1 MNNKNKIVLAT
12 CFSGIGAIEQAILRL
27 GIDHEIAFACDNG
40 GRTINC
46 DYDIELQNVRKL
58 KNTESKKKYVDDLY
72 KTNSKQKNFVKE
84 SYLANYKISEDHF
97 FEDIKL
103 LDGTDFENKI
113 DLFVGGS
120 PCQSFSI
127 AGSRGGFEDTRG
139 TLFYDYVRLIKEIK
153 PKIFIYENV
162 HGVLSHDNKRT
173 WNTMCN
179 VFDELGYHYKWDILN
194 AKDYGIPQS
203 RRRLFVVGF
212 RDSDENIKFRFPET
226 TELNFSMQDFLED
239 TTAQGSLLSVNGKL
253 KIIDNKVGI
262 VEERYYLS
270 PKLLK
275 YCLSPGTKNFM
286 HHNAK
291 IDLPIARAL
300 LSSMGNSHR
309 SSVNNYVTTNE
320 RVRAL
325 TVREVHRLMGFDDDY
340 KIIVSKA
347 QAYKQAGNSIV
358 VDVLIS
364 ILLNIYKGGTKK
376 YQEKKI

>member
-1 MNNKNKIVLAT
+1 MNNKKKIVLGT
-12 CFSGIGAIEQAILRL
+12 CFSGIGAIEQALIRL

-40 GRTINC
+40 GRTIEC
-46 DYDIELQNVRKL
+46 DYDVELHNVRNL
-58 KNTESKKKYVDDLY
+58 KNTLDKKKYVDELY
-72 KTNSKQKNFVKE
+72 NTNSKKKNFVKE
-84 SYLANYKISEDHF
+84 SYLANYNISEDRF

-103 LDGTDFENKI
+103 LDGADFKNQI

-162 HGVLSHDNKRT
+162 HGVLSHDKKRT
-173 WNTMCN
+173 WDTMCN
-179 VFDELGYHYKWDILN
+179 VFDELGYHYKWEILN

-203 RRRLFVVGF
+203 RRRLFVIGF
-212 RDSDENIKFRFPET
+212 NDAEECKKFEFPQA
-226 TELNFSMQDFLED
+226 TELNFTMQDFLED
-239 TTAQGSLLSVNGKL
+239 TTAQGSLMSVNGEL
-253 KIIDNKVGI
+253 KIINKEPGI
-262 VEERYYLS
+262 IDEKYFLS

-275 YCLSPGTKNFM
+275 YCLSPGTKKFM

-309 SSVNNYVTTNE
+309 SSVNNYVTTQN

-325 TVREVHRLMGFDDDY
+325 TVREVHRLMGFDDNY
-340 KIIVSKA
+340 KIVVSKA

-364 ILLNIYKGGTKK
+364 ILKNVFKNGTKK
-376 YQEKKI
+376 N

>member
-1 MNNKNKIVLAT
+1 MNNKKKIVLGT

-40 GRTINC
+40 GRIIEC
-46 DYDIELQNVRKL
+46 DYNIELHSIRKL
-58 KNTESKKKYVDDLY
+58 KNTLSKKKYVDDLY
-72 KTNSKQKNFVKE
+72 NKNSKKKNFVKE
-84 SYLANYKISEDHF
+84 SYLANYNISEDRF

-103 LDGTDFENKI
+103 LDGADFENKI

-179 VFDELGYHYKWDILN
+179 VFDELGYHYKWEILN

-212 RDSDENIKFRFPET
+212 LDSKEHLRFEFPNKT
-226 TELNFSMQDFLED
+226 PLDFTMQDFLED
-239 TTAQGSLLSVNGKL
+239 KTPNGSLLSVNGKL
-253 KIIDNKVGI
+253 KIIDNEPGI
-262 VEERYYLS
+262 VEEKYYLS

-286 HHNAK
+286 HQNAK

-309 SSVNNYVTTNE
+309 SSVNNYVTTND

-325 TVREVHRLMGFDDDY
+325 TVREVHRLMGFDDNY
-340 KIIVSKA
+340 KIVVSKA

-364 ILLNIYKGGTKK
+364 ILLNIYKNGTKK
-376 YQEKKI
+376 NQEGKI

>member
-1 MNNKNKIVLAT
+1 MSKKKKIVLGT

-40 GRTINC
+40 GRTIEC
-46 DYDIELQNVRKL
+46 DYNIELQNIRKL
-58 KNTESKKKYVDDLY
+58 ENSLSKKKYVDDLY
-72 KTNSKQKNFVKE
+72 SKNTKKKNFVKE
-84 SYLANYKISEDHF
+84 SYLANYNISEDQF

-103 LDGTDFENKI
+103 LDGADFENKI

-127 AGSRGGFEDTRG
+127 AGSRGGLEDTRG

-179 VFDELGYHYKWDILN
+179 VFDELGYHYKWEILN

-212 RDSDENIKFRFPET
+212 LDPKEHLRFEFPT
-226 TELNFSMQDFLED
+226 STPLDFSMQDFLED
-239 TTAQGSLLSVNGKL
+239 KTTQGSLLSVNGKL
-253 KIIDNKVGI
+253 KIIDNKPGI
-262 VEERYYLS
+262 VEEKYYLS

-286 HHNAK
+286 HQNAK

-309 SSVNNYVTTNE
+309 SSVNNYVTTND

-325 TVREVHRLMGFDDDY
+325 TVREVHRLMGFDDNY

-364 ILLNIYKGGTKK
+364 ILLNIYKNGTKK
-376 YQEKKI
+376 NQEDKI